1 MKKTI
6 TMLLVFTLCISLC
19 ACGAAPAETPTAS
32 AADSSAP
39 TEAPAAA
46 EEVPVAPATISF
58 TDDCGRVVELP
69 AEITRIA
76 PSGTVANMF
85 LAAAAPEYMVSISDN
100 YSEEQCAYLGAE
112 LSALPVTGSLYGGK
126 GDANLEAILAAAPQ
140 LIIDM
145 GDKRGDTAD
154 SLDALQ
160 AQIGV
165 PCVFIAADLPNMA
178 DAFRTLGALLA
189 DKAGRCAE
197 LAGYVEET
205 VSLAEET
212 AAKIPE
218 SERVRVM
225 YTTGT
230 DGLGTNARGSTQAQ
244 VIELIG
250 GVNAIETAE
259 VVHKS
264 GGNIINME
272 QLYLF
277 DPDVIIFT
285 QGSIYDTVASE
296 TAWQKLAAVSDGRY
310 YEVPSVPYN
319 WLSLPP
325 SMNMILGI
333 RWLGNLLYPDYYD
346 FDMVAETQRAYRT
359 LWDYDMSAAEAEAL
373 LSRSTLK

>member
-6 TMLLVFTLCISLC
+6 TMLLILTLCISLC
-19 ACGAAPAETPTAS
+19 ACAAAPAETPAAP

-39 TEAPAAA
+39 MEAPTAA
-46 EEVPVAPATISF
+46 ETPASPETVSF
-58 TDDCGRVVELP
+58 TDDCGRTVELP

-76 PSGTVANMF
+76 PSGSVANMF
-85 LAAAAPEYMVSISDN
+85 LAAAAPEYMVSISDK

-112 LSALPVTGSLYGGK
+112 LSALPITGSLYGGK

-154 SLDALQ
+154 ALDALQ
-160 AQIGV
+160 AQTGI

-218 SERVRVM
+218 SERVSVM

-230 DGLGTNARGSTQAQ
+230 DGLGTNSRGSTQAQ
-244 VIELIG
+244 VIELVG

-259 VVHKS
+259 VVNKS

-296 TAWQKLAAVSDGRY
+296 TAWQKLDAVSDGRY
-310 YEVPSVPYN
+310 YEAPCMPYG
-319 WLSLPP
+319 WLSNPP
-325 SMNMILGI
+325 SMNMLLGI
-333 RWLGNLLYPDYYD
+333 RWLGNLLYPDYYE

-359 LWDYDMSAAEAEAL
+359 LWDYDMSAAEAQAL

>member
-1 MKKTI
+1 MKKYAAI
-6 TMLLVFTLCISLC
+6 LLMLTLALSLC
-19 ACGAAPAETPTAS
+19 ACGAVPSAVHNAAETVT
-32 AADSSAP
+32 
-39 TEAPAAA
+39 
-46 EEVPVAPATISF
+46 F

-76 PSGTVANMF
+76 PSGAAANMF
-85 LAAAAPEYMVSISDN
+85 LAAAAPEYLVSISDALT
-100 YSEEQCAYLGAE
+100 EAQKPYLDAA

-145 GDKRGDTAD
+145 GDQRGDTAEL
-154 SLDALQ
+154 LDALQ
-160 AQIGV
+160 AQIGI

-178 DAFRTLGALLA
+178 DAFRTLGTLLSG
-189 DKAGRCAE
+189 KSERCAE
-197 LAGYVEET
+197 LAGYVDET
-205 VSLAEET
+205 VALAVET

-225 YTTGT
+225 YTTGA

-244 VIELIG
+244 VIELVG
-250 GVNAIETAE
+250 AVNAIETGE

-277 DPDVIIFT
+277 APDVILFAP
-285 QGSIYDTVASE
+285 GSIYDTVASDP
-296 TAWQKLAAVSDGRY
+296 AWQRLSAVSAGRY
-310 YEVPSVPYN
+310 YEVPNAPYN
-319 WLSLPP
+319 WLSVPP
-325 SMNMILGI
+325 SMNMLLGI

-346 FDMVAETQRAYRT
+346 LDMVAETQRAFRI
-359 LWDYDMSAAEAEAL
+359 LWGYDMSAAEAQAL
-373 LSRSTLK
+373 LARSTLK

>member
-6 TMLLVFTLCISLC
+6 TMLLILTLCISLC
-19 ACGAAPAETPTAS
+19 ACGTEKGASGAPTAAEPQPVS
-32 AADSSAP
+32 TSAP
-39 TEAPAAA
+39 EEIAP
-46 EEVPVAPATISF
+46 EKVSF
-58 TDDCGRVVELP
+58 TDDCGRTVELP

-76 PSGTVANMF
+76 PSGAVANMF

-100 YSEEQCAYLGAE
+100 YSEEQCAYLGAALSE
-112 LSALPVTGSLYGGK
+112 LPITGSLYGGK

-154 SLDALQ
+154 ALDALQ
-160 AQIGV
+160 AQTGI

-178 DAFRTLGALLA
+178 DAFRTLGTLLA

-205 VSLAEET
+205 MALAEET

-218 SERVRVM
+218 SERVSVM

-230 DGLGTNARGSTQAQ
+230 DGLGTNSRGSTQAQ

-250 GVNAIETAE
+250 AVNAIETAE
-259 VVHKS
+259 VVNKS

-277 DPDVIIFT
+277 SPDVIIFT
-285 QGSIYDTVASE
+285 PGSIYDTVASE
-296 TAWQKLAAVSDGRY
+296 TAWQKLAAVSGGRY
-310 YEVPSVPYN
+310 YEVPGAPYN
-319 WLSLPP
+319 WLSNPP
-325 SMNMILGI
+325 SMNMLLGI

-346 FDMVAETQRAYRT
+346 LDMVAETQRAYRT
-359 LWDYDMSAAEAEAL
+359 LWDYDMSAAEAQTL